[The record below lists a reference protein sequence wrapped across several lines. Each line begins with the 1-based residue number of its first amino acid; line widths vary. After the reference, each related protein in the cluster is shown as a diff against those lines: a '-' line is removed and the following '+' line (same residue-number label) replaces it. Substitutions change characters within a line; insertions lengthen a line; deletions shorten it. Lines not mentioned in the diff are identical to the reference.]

1 MAINFR
7 PDDNYKVDGGTT
19 IPRTYQGESL
29 AYISDEEALRLR
41 EKGGGVPPN
50 DPSGQ
55 ITKFGIPSFD
65 APGWL
70 TSGQGL
76 TRPPWVPA
84 PVAPAPAP
92 APPPA
97 APAPAPQVITPPGVE
112 DPYARPP
119 APPAYLSQP
128 MPPGQEGQEQD
139 LFWYKQNQDWVEQ
152 NWVQNPEYEQWLQE
166 NPPSAR
172 PADQPPEETPEQR
185 QARGLTIEERNQRV
199 LDIMSA
205 QATSPVHPPDTKVE
219 LSPIELQQEELLAEQ
234 QLGQIAPIT
243 SDVAGAV
250 PEIGVQGEFEA
261 AQTEAAR
268 TEEIERA
275 RAARLTRENISAEVF
290 VQEADVIGTV
300 SEQSLAQAQADNL
313 DPKATVQGQLEN
325 LYTSIIDGQP
335 LPPWASGPVR
345 VASQIMQQRGLGA
358 SSIAG
363 AALVQA
369 VQESAIPIAAADAQA
384 YGTIQ
389 LQNLNNR
396 HLTALQNALTFA
408 QMDQRNQ
415 DARMRSAIQ
424 NSQNFLSIDVQN
436 LNNDQ
441 QKEVLDFNTRAQEM
455 FSNQAA
461 ANAASQF
468 NAQSQ
473 NQIDQFFAN
482 LGTQVSQRNSELQV
496 AQEQFNVDQ
505 VNTVKQFNQSLLDS
519 RDKFNGNLT
528 AQINQSNAVWRR
540 TINTANNATQNEANR
555 INAQNL
561 LGLTN
566 TAQNNLWQAYRDEAQ
581 WLVQTTENAFQRA
594 HQAAILAQQQDFQD
608 ELYRKSVKDNA
619 FSAIGALAGNVIGSW
634 LSNPDAAK

>member
-1 MAINFR
+1 
-7 PDDNYKVDGGTT
+7 
-19 IPRTYQGESL
+19 
-29 AYISDEEALRLR
+29 
-41 EKGGGVPPN
+41 
-50 DPSGQ
+50 
-55 ITKFGIPSFD
+55 
-65 APGWL
+65 
-70 TSGQGL
+70 
-76 TRPPWVPA
+76 
-84 PVAPAPAP
+84 
-92 APPPA
+92 
-97 APAPAPQVITPPGVE
+97 
-112 DPYARPP
+112 
-119 APPAYLSQP
+119 

-152 NWVQNPEYEQWLQE
+152 NWVKNPEYEQWLQE
-166 NPPSAR
+166 NPPSAT
-172 PADQPPEETPEQR
+172 PADEPPEQR

-199 LDIMSA
+199 LDIMSG
-205 QATSPVHPPDTKVE
+205 QATSPDHPPGTKVE
-219 LSPIELQQEELLAEQ
+219 LSPIELQQEELLASQ
-234 QLGQIAPIT
+234 QIGQVTPIT

-261 AQTEAAR
+261 SQIQAAR

-275 RAARLTRENISAEVF
+275 RAARLTREDISPEVF

-345 VASQIMQQRGLGA
+345 AASQIMQQRGLGA

-369 VQESAIPIAAADAQA
+369 VQEGAIPIAAADAQA
-384 YGTIQ
+384 YATIQ
-389 LQNLNNR
+389 LQNLNNAQQ
-396 HLTALQNALTFA
+396 TALQNALTYA

-436 LNNDQ
+436 LNNEQ

-455 FSNQAA
+455 FSNQSAE
-461 ANAASQF
+461 NASNQF
-468 NAQSQ
+468 NAQSK
-473 NQIDQFFAN
+473 NQVDQFFAN

-505 VNTVKQFNQSLLDS
+505 VNTVRQFNQSLLDS
-519 RDKFNGNLT
+519 RDKFNANLT

-581 WLVQTTENAFQRA
+581 WLIQTSENSLQRA

-619 FSAIGALAGNVIGSW
+619 FSAIGSLAGNILGSW
-634 LSNPDAAK
+634 LSKPDTAKKD